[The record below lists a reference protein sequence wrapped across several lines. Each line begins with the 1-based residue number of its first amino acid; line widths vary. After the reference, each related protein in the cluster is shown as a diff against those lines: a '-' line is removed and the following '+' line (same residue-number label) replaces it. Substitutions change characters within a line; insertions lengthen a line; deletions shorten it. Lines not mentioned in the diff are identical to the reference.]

1 MLSGFAL
8 EIPLDLVGKRG
19 YAPWLPEWVFFF
31 FFFFFSHEKYGMD
44 YLN

>member
-8 EIPLDLVGKRG
+8 EIPLDLVGKRS
-19 YAPWLPEWVFFF
+19 YAPRLPEWV